1 LAALATGLA
10 AFFLWNFV
18 AHGWRFPVGPDGPV
32 YLWWMRLAGHD
43 GLSAV
48 PRPGVPAISL
58 TLAGTLHISPVA
70 VTAGLEGAL
79 GVAVGLASTAL
90 VRVAKGGRATWLLSG
105 VLAGT
110 FAAHL
115 AAGYLATLAFAALF
129 LAAGAMLTLPT
140 PAATVAAAGLLGA
153 AWFAHPLFFPFGL
166 AILAIAAAQAFR
178 AEQAEMKRVALA
190 AVGSGVLLGAGILAL
205 LAGPGPLVADTSKDG
220 FLRRAGLIAEL
231 RHAYL
236 DRLVHHWTRYAEWAS
251 LPLAAAGLR
260 GKRGFVGRF
269 LRAWAIAS
277 VVGVAVALATGLAP
291 ADRFITFG
299 FVVPILAA
307 FGVVRLWRAL
317 GDRRLVAV
325 LATGALTVAMIAG
338 SAIAWSR
345 EAPFMSPLEV
355 ARATTAA
362 SYAAAT
368 PPGTPLL
375 FLVNDA
381 DETVTFLETR
391 AANVLRAAMPP
402 DRIRDVVV
410 IVPPASGTVPS
421 DREALSRVT
430 AADAASAVRRSGK
443 QPFTFVVVPFDR
455 VDRVTPPGQDPPSLV
470 AKGVAM
476 SPSVAGPSGR
486 LDALQPSTPGN
497 IVLATLAILALL
509 AVAGLGWCRAVTEDP
524 LVAAALAPVFGAG
537 AIILVAIAAGR
548 LGVSL
553 TGSAGPLLVS
563 ALAGGGGYVVR
574 LALKRKADA
583 HPAP

>member
-1 LAALATGLA
+1 
-10 AFFLWNFV
+10 
-18 AHGWRFPVGPDGPV
+18 
-32 YLWWMRLAGHD
+32 MRLAGHD

-48 PRPGVPAISL
+48 PRPGVPAVSL
-58 TLAGTLHISPVA
+58 TLAGTLHVSPVA

-79 GVAVGLASTAL
+79 GVAVGLAAAAL
-90 VRVAKGGRATWLLSG
+90 VRVSKADRATWLLSG

-129 LAAGAMLTLPT
+129 LAAGAMLASST
-140 PAATVAAAGLLGA
+140 PSSAIAAAGLLGA
-153 AWFAHPLFFPFGL
+153 AGFAHPLFFPFGL

-178 AEQAEMKRVALA
+178 SDRAEMKRVVLA
-190 AVGSGVLLGAGILAL
+190 AVGGGALLGAGILAL
-205 LAGPGPLVADTSKDG
+205 LAGPGPLAVDTSKDG
-220 FLRRAGLIAEL
+220 FLRRADLIAEL

-236 DRLVHHWTRYAEWAS
+236 DRLVHHWTRYVEWAS
-251 LPLAAAGLR
+251 LPLAAAGSR
-260 GKRGFVGRF
+260 DAGGFVGRF
-269 LRAWAIAS
+269 LRAWAIAF
-277 VVGVAVALATGLAP
+277 VVGVAVSLATGLAP

-307 FGVVRLWRAL
+307 FGVVRLWRAM

-325 LATGALTVAMIAG
+325 LATGALTGAMIAG

-368 PPGTPLL
+368 PPGSPLL
-375 FLVNDA
+375 FLVDDA

-410 IVPPASGTVPS
+410 VVPPASGAAPI
-421 DREALSRVT
+421 DREALSRLT

-455 VDRVTPPGQDPPSLV
+455 VERVTPPGVASPSLV

-476 SPSVAGPSGR
+476 YPSVAGPSEP
-486 LDALQPSTPGN
+486 LDALQPSTSGS
-497 IVLATLAILALL
+497 IVLTTLATLVLL
-509 AVAGLGWCRAVTEDP
+509 TAVGLGWCLAVTQDP
-524 LVAAALAPVFGAG
+524 LVAAALAPAFGAG
-537 AIILVAIAAGR
+537 AIILAAIAAER
-548 LGVSL
+548 LGMPL

-563 ALAGGGGYVVR
+563 AFAGGGGYVVR
-574 LALKRKADA
+574 FVLKRKAGA